1 MDGKVLYTSI
11 PNHVGIDAVKE
22 TLNNG
27 AKKAIATR
35 IIVDFFYLILILKN
49 FVLNDI
55 INYFQIKDC
64 PKGTIC
70 ALAYAN
76 IFMGNLKSKLLKI
89 WLLFYRQ
96 YVFLMEWYWIRTN
109 QIYRQSHQK
118 HATIKLESTFSRT
131 SILFL
136 DTYVYKDENGT
147 LCSTTYRKPSDLC
160 NLYYK
165 SAYPKALKLQK

>member
-1 MDGKVLYTSI
+1 MDVKVLYTSI

-35 IIVDFFYLILILKN
+35 IHVDFFYLILILKN

-64 PKGTIC
+64 PMGTIC

-89 WLLFYRQ
+89 
-96 YVFLMEWYWIRTN
+96 
-109 QIYRQSHQK
+109 
-118 HATIKLESTFSRT
+118 
-131 SILFL
+131 
-136 DTYVYKDENGT
+136 
-147 LCSTTYRKPSDLC
+147 
-160 NLYYK
+160 
-165 SAYPKALKLQK
+165 